1 MLWSSRRSWRL
12 FLLLLC
18 ALAGMVTAQTP
29 PTTTVSE
36 VRYRAGGRAIARVL
50 NQGSIDAHQNGSDDG
65 VRGAVR
71 HISAP
76 APRTSADCE
85 HAALALLDDATSPAW
100 SGEYETWSDFLPG
113 NAPDI
118 FPRDALNVHVPSRG
132 AAFEAIIR
140 QIQIDVRDLA
150 GEHSQYKI
158 GFATDTAQPLAFAF
172 DSGNTSLPVNLPVLT
187 TEQVGSLFLADL
199 TTARI
204 AQLPTSTSVTIDA
217 GVAPLPGGGIEV
229 RWSDSGWG
237 PDNDRNLVGRFST
250 QTFTVP
256 RLGSIQSYFLRQYDA
271 SSPTRYSRYSA
282 ALHLNYPL

>member
-1 MLWSSRRSWRL
+1 
-12 FLLLLC
+12 
-18 ALAGMVTAQTP
+18 
-29 PTTTVSE
+29 VSE

-118 FPRDALNVHVPSRG
+118 FPGDGLNVHLPSRG

-229 RWSDSGWG
+229 RWSDSG
-237 PDNDRNLVGRFST
+237 
-250 QTFTVP
+250 
-256 RLGSIQSYFLRQYDA
+256 
-271 SSPTRYSRYSA
+271 
-282 ALHLNYPL
+282 